1 MILTWSYVEMAR
13 PSKQSLGL
21 SRSTVRK
28 QAKPAPLPET
38 VSLWTEFY
46 RVVRRIPRG
55 RVCTYGAVAAMAS
68 HPRSARHVGFALA
81 ALEKTG
87 KNADVPWQR
96 VLGSKGKTRAG
107 ITIKD
112 PVGGAVQRMLLESE
126 GVEFDERG
134 SVSLERFGWFQ
145 GAKKGVKKTPSKK
158 PVQKRTMPKSKTE
171 VSSARPSRP
180 RKASK
185 R

>member
-1 MILTWSYVEMAR
+1 MAR
-13 PSKQSLGL
+13 LSKQSLSL
-21 SRSTVRK
+21 SRK
-28 QAKPAPLPET
+28 QEKPAPLPEM
-38 VSLWTEFY
+38 VSLWTHFY

-81 ALEKTG
+81 ALKETG

-96 VLGSKGKTRAG
+96 VLGSKGKNRAA

-112 PVGGAVQRMLLESE
+112 PVGGALQRMLLEAE
-126 GVEFDERG
+126 GIEFDKHG

-145 GAKKGVKKTPSKK
+145 GTKQKNASEEKPAAKKKTAPDKKTA
-158 PVQKRTMPKSKTE
+158 KSKP
-171 VSSARPSRP
+171 ARPQNTQPP
-180 RKASK
+180 RGLG